1 MDTSPSEHIVITC
14 GSDGSV
20 RCWDYHLGV
29 LLFSEQYPVPARAL
43 KWVPLTVDPTAR
55 TVVVGF
61 QDGIIRVLKVV
72 EKSKGEPYNGF
83 KRKMVFK
90 PHNSPILDL
99 SFSPN
104 SPILASTS
112 GDGTV
117 FFFDT
122 RSKFSKNNSWIPLKF
137 VRILPI
143 IDGINGAQLPDPT
156 PMSTH
161 ASKIVCE
168 KLSWRLNY
176 KRNNHNLS
184 NALIIDTGD
193 VNCNGD
199 TNDLINIAG
208 NSNNNNSDNDND
220 KGEDTAVCVCS
231 DGIIREYSLS
241 TIIKGQHELS
251 SILEL
256 STYETIV
263 RTVEHTI
270 RLPVGFPNHHQS
282 QSQHQLQSQA
292 IALALSPSLSL
303 SSPPSV
309 HGYATPTTA
318 RTRNG
323 SALYALPHTV
333 CHYLSL
339 SLALSITVCLCFPLS
354 PTLFYFLSFSFSFS
368 FSVFQRISLSVSL
381 IFSFS
386 NTLFLFFSVFLSLSL
401 NLNTSTAYNIIYI
414 ILVIDFT
421 LRLCQF
427 YSILAMTK

>member
-61 QDGIIRVLKVV
+61 QDGIIRVLKLV

-104 SPILASTS
+104 SPIFASTS

-143 IDGINGAQLPDPT
+143 IDGINGAQIPDPT
-156 PMSTH
+156 PMSTN

-176 KRNNHNLS
+176 KRNNNNLS

-193 VNCNGD
+193 GNGNGNGNND
-199 TNDLINIAG
+199 TNGVINIAN
-208 NSNNNNSDNDND
+208 NSNINTNIITNDNE

-241 TIIKGQHELS
+241 TIIKEQHELS
-251 SILEL
+251 SIVEI

-282 QSQHQLQSQA
+282 QSHHQRYQSQSQA
-292 IALALSPSLSL
+292 VALALSPSLSL
-303 SSPPSV
+303 SLSSPPSV
-309 HGYATPTTA
+309 RGYATPTTA

-333 CHYLSL
+333 CHSHFFYHSL
-339 SLALSITVCLCFPLS
+339 
-354 PTLFYFLSFSFSFS
+354 
-368 FSVFQRISLSVSL
+368 
-381 IFSFS
+381 
-386 NTLFLFFSVFLSLSL
+386 
-401 NLNTSTAYNIIYI
+401 
-414 ILVIDFT
+414 
-421 LRLCQF
+421 
-427 YSILAMTK
+427 

>member
-61 QDGIIRVLKVV
+61 QDGIIRVLKLV

-104 SPILASTS
+104 SPIFASTS

-117 FFFDT
+117 FFFDI

-143 IDGINGAQLPDPT
+143 IDGINGAQIPDPT

-176 KRNNHNLS
+176 RRNNNNLS
-184 NALIIDTGD
+184 NALTIDTENGH
-193 VNCNGD
+193 CNGNND
-199 TNDLINIAG
+199 TNGLINIAS
-208 NSNNNNSDNDND
+208 NSNINTNDNDND

-241 TIIKGQHELS
+241 TIIKEQHELS
-251 SILEL
+251 STLEL

-270 RLPVGFPNHHQS
+270 RLPIGFPNHHQPQPHRYS
-282 QSQHQLQSQA
+282 QSQA
-292 IALALSPSLSL
+292 VALALSPSLSL

-323 SALYALPHTV
+323 SAHNALPHTV
-333 CHYLSL
+333 CHHLSL
-339 SLALSITVCLCFPLS
+339 SHSLSIY
-354 PTLFYFLSFSFSFS
+354 LFYN
-368 FSVFQRISLSVSL
+368 VS
-381 IFSFS
+381 
-386 NTLFLFFSVFLSLSL
+386 LSLSHC
-401 NLNTSTAYNIIYI
+401 
-414 ILVIDFT
+414 
-421 LRLCQF
+421 LCLF
-427 YSILAMTK
+427 PFFSLFISL